1 MQQPVYSPSVL
12 RNPDGVLRGDFV
24 QDCRRRLPYGR
35 HDFRRFDGR
44 CLSALRKNPRHYDL
58 LRHFRDGEE
67 LTQDFS
73 SLDAQR
79 EACENYISS
88 QKSKGE
94 GCLPAH
100 YDDAGYSGGNL
111 NRPALTRLNEDIEA
125 GKIDIVVTYKIDR
138 LSRSLVNFAELQT
151 FFEAHNTSFVSIPQE
166 INTGTSSGRMML
178 NILMTFA
185 QFEREVIT
193 ERVRDKISASK
204 KRGKFCGGSVV
215 LGYERD
221 PVTKKL

>member
-1 MQQPVYSPSVL
+1 MNEIKCAIYTRKSVD
-12 RNPDGVLRGDFV
+12 DGTL
-24 QDCRRRLPYGR
+24 
-35 HDFRRFDGR
+35 
-44 CLSALRKNPRHYDL
+44 
-58 LRHFRDGEE
+58 

-88 QKSKGE
+88 QKSKGWV
-94 GCLPAH
+94 CLPER
-100 YDDAGYSGGNL
+100 YDDGGYSGGNL
-111 NRPALTRLNEDIEA
+111 NRPALARLKEDIEA

-151 FFEAHNTSFVSIPQE
+151 FFEANNTSFVSVTQE
-166 INTGTSSGRMML
+166 VNTSTSSGRMML

-221 PVTKKL
+221 PVTKKNESPSG

>member
-1 MQQPVYSPSVL
+1 MYCDIIRIRSGSLTTVTFIPLDLKKSISP
-12 RNPDGVLRGDFV
+12 
-24 QDCRRRLPYGR
+24 
-35 HDFRRFDGR
+35 
-44 CLSALRKNPRHYDL
+44 
-58 LRHFRDGEE
+58 
-67 LTQDFS
+67 TQDFS

-88 QKSKGE
+88 QKSKGWV
-94 GCLPAH
+94 CLPER
-100 YDDAGYSGGNL
+100 YDDGGYSGGNL
-111 NRPALTRLNEDIEA
+111 NRPALARLKEDIEA
-125 GKIDIVVTYKIDR
+125 GKIDIVVTYKIDH

-151 FFEAHNTSFVSIPQE
+151 FFEANNTSFVSVTQE
-166 INTGTSSGRMML
+166 VNTSTSSGRMML

-221 PVTKKL
+221 PVTKKTESPSG